1 MCFPR
6 KELKNVFQ
14 GGSDQ
19 WSIVSRVAEK
29 LSVMRTEILIMLTS
43 KHLKLCL
50 SHSKCSNIIGYM
62 ENIME
67 NIY

>member
-14 GGSDQ
+14 GGSHQ

-50 SHSKCSNIIGYM
+50 SHS
-62 ENIME
+62 
-67 NIY
+67 